1 MGGAVGRWR
10 RPMGG
15 GGGAV
20 GRLEM
25 AAARGDAEEAAAGG
39 ESGPSVPAAPGRAQV
54 FATVVDT
61 FLEKLVAAG
70 SYQRFANCY
79 CCFYKLQPEM
89 TRSIYDQ
96 FISQLQTSIKEEIQ
110 EVKDEGNLEP
120 LFNSLDKI
128 VEEAKNRE
136 EPAWYG
142 WSCGRRSG
150 ERVCGGTFLQGRK
163 RPSGI
168 PEEDICS
175 AMVPYLLKHR
185 AYLQKILKEKEEENR
200 KVAESVLAGRDRIAE
215 LQQLIQARKHAWQ
228 AISKEQREL
237 MATLKEP
244 Q

>member
-1 MGGAVGRWR
+1 
-10 RPMGG
+10 MGG

-20 GRLEM
+20 GRLDM
-25 AAARGDAEEAAAGG
+25 AAARSGAEEAAAAGG
-39 ESGPSVPAAPGRAQV
+39 DGGPPVPAAPGRAQV

-79 CCFYKLQPEM
+79 RCFYKLQPEM

-110 EVKDEGNLEP
+110 EVKDEGNLEA

-128 VEEAKNRE
+128 AEEAKNRE
-136 EPAWYG
+136 EPAW
-142 WSCGRRSG
+142 
-150 ERVCGGTFLQGRK
+150 

-168 PEEDICS
+168 PEEDVRS

-185 AYLQKILKEKEEENR
+185 SYLQKVLKEKEEENR

-228 AISKEQREL
+228 TISKEQREL
-237 MATLKEP
+237 IMTFKEP